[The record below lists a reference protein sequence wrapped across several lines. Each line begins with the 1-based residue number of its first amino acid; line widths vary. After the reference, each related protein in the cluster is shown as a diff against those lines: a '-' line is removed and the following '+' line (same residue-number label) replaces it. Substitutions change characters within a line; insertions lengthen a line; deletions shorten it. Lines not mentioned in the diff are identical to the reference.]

1 MPSVSSGKYI
11 VKSVKVYKDHV
22 TVFFTKRENIKISKE
37 AYLSSYLYE
46 GKSISKKEIDK
57 LIEITAFS
65 TLLNYALSLISKRHY
80 SQRKMFE
87 KLKAKEDNY
96 QAINNVIDK
105 LKENDLI
112 DDKAFMED
120 LIAWDD
126 ERLFGKNKIIK
137 HLKDQGIPDNILS
150 KAHFSH
156 SNELKK
162 AKGLIPKLE
171 KKYARYGHEN
181 MKQHIY
187 NSLLNQGFEYDVAKV
202 ALNNVKAPKIKEER
216 VKIKNDFIK
225 IKNRYIKKYDGY
237 ELKQKIYAALAAKGY
252 KHTEI
257 KLVLEEYSNEN
268 DF

>member
-46 GKSISKKEIDK
+46 GKSISRKEIDK

-112 DDKAFMED
+112 DDRAFMED

-137 HLKDQGIPDNILS
+137 HLKDQGIPDNILA
-150 KAHFSH
+150 KAHFSR

-171 KKYARYGHEN
+171 KKYARYGYEN

-187 NSLLNQGFEYDVAKV
+187 NSLLSQGFEYDVAKD

-216 VKIKNDFIK
+216 AKIKNDFIK
-225 IKNRYIKKYDGY
+225 IKNRYQKKYDGY
-237 ELKQKIYAALAAKGY
+237 ELKQKIYAALVAKGY

>member
-80 SQRKMFE
+80 SQRKMLE

-112 DDKAFMED
+112 DDRAFMED

-126 ERLFGKNKIIK
+126 ERLFGKNQIIK

-150 KAHFSH
+150 KAKINKTKTKIK
-156 SNELKK
+156 SNSY
-162 AKGLIPKLE
+162 E
-171 KKYARYGHEN
+171 KNDK
-181 MKQHIY
+181 IFI
-187 NSLLNQGFEYDVAKV
+187 NQS
-202 ALNNVKAPKIKEER
+202 PKIR
-216 VKIKNDFIK
+216 LN
-225 IKNRYIKKYDGY
+225 
-237 ELKQKIYAALAAKGY
+237 LM
-252 KHTEI
+252 EI
-257 KLVLEEYSNEN
+257 KLFYEKNKNNKKYSGDKKHKKNIN
-268 DF
+268 NKVKNKNSKSKGKDKYNKDGIKYGN